1 MFSQDVPP
9 LPKKGTCCSVPGCS
23 LRSGTNLLSA
33 VRAHRFPADPERRAS
48 WLQAMKRDNWRPNN
62 NSRICSAHFIQGG
75 PSDDPGH
82 PDYCPSLFPFRKPRT
97 SQQLQRYNRQQ
108 ARCSKRAGAEA
119 KDASVD
125 HAPTESEDSEGVE
138 HCESSSKC
146 DMSVGTMLTIK
157 DIERLEAENGKLRS
171 ALAETQ
177 NRLEETDKLLTEYKA
192 TNQNLIAGFNGNS
205 ATQAAL
211 HSDTRVK
218 FYTGIVSVQMF
229 HTLLSFI
236 LSFWQPELTS
246 LQPQE
251 QLVLVLMKLR
261 LGLLNDDLACR
272 FRVSAKTVGAVFH
285 AWLDIL
291 SCNLAKLIVW
301 PSQRAVRRNRP
312 CAFRDP
318 VFRNVIGVLD
328 CTEIF
333 IQKPSYMLARSQ
345 TYSRYKHHNTVKVL
359 ITVSPSGAVTFISRA
374 WGGRVSDKEL
384 TLKSGLLNIVREGD
398 VYLVDRGF
406 RCQEMFAAKGAT
418 LLIPAFTKG
427 KKQLSGAE
435 VTLSRKLSRARIHVE
450 RAIRRLK
457 VFRIFQT
464 VLPISFV
471 KKSDDVA
478 MCTIDKALIVC
489 AALTNL
495 QLPLLKK

>member
-1 MFSQDVPP
+1 
-9 LPKKGTCCSVPGCS
+9 
-23 LRSGTNLLSA
+23 
-33 VRAHRFPADPERRAS
+33 
-48 WLQAMKRDNWRPNN
+48 MKRDNWRPNN

-82 PDYCPSLFPFRKPRT
+82 PDYCPSLFPFRKPLT

-108 ARCSKRAGAEA
+108 ARCSKRVGAEA

-125 HAPTESEDSEGVE
+125 HAPTEPEGSEGVE
-138 HCESSSKC
+138 RCESSSKC
-146 DMSVGTMLTIK
+146 DMSVGTVLTSK
-157 DIERLEAENGKLRS
+157 DIERLEAEHGKLRS
-171 ALAETQ
+171 ALADTQ
-177 NRLEETDKLLTEYKA
+177 NQLEETDKLLTEYKA
-192 TNQNLIAGFNGNS
+192 TNQNLITGFNGNS

-218 FYTGIVSVQMF
+218 FYTGVVSVQMF
-229 HTLLSFI
+229 HALLSFI

-272 FRVSAKTVGAVFH
+272 FRVSAQTVGAVFH

-291 SCNLAKLIVW
+291 SCNLAKLNVW
-301 PSQRAVRRNRP
+301 PSQRAVRRNLP
-312 CAFRDP
+312 FAFRDP

-359 ITVSPSGAVTFISRA
+359 ITVSPSGAITFISRA
-374 WGGRVSDKEL
+374 WGDE
-384 TLKSGLLNIVREGD
+384 
-398 VYLVDRGF
+398 
-406 RCQEMFAAKGAT
+406 CQ
-418 LLIPAFTKG
+418 
-427 KKQLSGAE
+427 
-435 VTLSRKLSRARIHVE
+435 
-450 RAIRRLK
+450 IR
-457 VFRIFQT
+457 
-464 VLPISFV
+464 
-471 KKSDDVA
+471 
-478 MCTIDKALIVC
+478 
-489 AALTNL
+489 N
-495 QLPLLKK
+495 

>member
-138 HCESSSKC
+138 RCESSSKC

-272 FRVSAKTVGAVFH
+272 FRVSAKTGTSTLWTEASGVKRC
-285 AWLDIL
+285 LL
-291 SCNLAKLIVW
+291 
-301 PSQRAVRRNRP
+301 QRVPP
-312 CAFRDP
+312 C
-318 VFRNVIGVLD
+318 
-328 CTEIF
+328 
-333 IQKPSYMLARSQ
+333 
-345 TYSRYKHHNTVKVL
+345 
-359 ITVSPSGAVTFISRA
+359 
-374 WGGRVSDKEL
+374 
-384 TLKSGLLNIVREGD
+384 
-398 VYLVDRGF
+398 
-406 RCQEMFAAKGAT
+406 
-418 LLIPAFTKG
+418 
-427 KKQLSGAE
+427 
-435 VTLSRKLSRARIHVE
+435 
-450 RAIRRLK
+450 
-457 VFRIFQT
+457 
-464 VLPISFV
+464 
-471 KKSDDVA
+471 
-478 MCTIDKALIVC
+478 
-489 AALTNL
+489 
-495 QLPLLKK
+495 